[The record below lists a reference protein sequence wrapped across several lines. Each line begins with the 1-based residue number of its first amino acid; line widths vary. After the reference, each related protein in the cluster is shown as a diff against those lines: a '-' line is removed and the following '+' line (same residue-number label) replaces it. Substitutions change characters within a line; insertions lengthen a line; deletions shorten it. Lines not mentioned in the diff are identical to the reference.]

1 MTRHWIVDTQVGYH
15 DEEVHLV
22 IVYELYG
29 GCPGDHLTP
38 PDPPTVEIEDGF
50 YLISRKR
57 QPDVRVPVFDLHWE
71 ALDMDGIKSD
81 IYNHHFPY

>member
-1 MTRHWIVDTQVGYH
+1 MTRHWIVDTQAGYH

-22 IVYELYG
+22 ILYELHD

-38 PDPPTVEIEDGF
+38 PDPPTDEIEDGF
-50 YLISRKR
+50 YLI
-57 QPDVRVPVFDLHWE
+57 RVPVFDLHWE
-71 ALDMDGIKSD
+71 TLDMDGIKSD